1 MAFDKIAVQLYP
13 SAATD
18 TVIYTCPG
26 VTQSDVIS
34 IFIANQS
41 ATSDR
46 FTINHVIGG
55 GASTTASVLYP
66 SIYISGYNTALITTP
81 IFMVAGDVLR
91 VTSLNGTCSFNL
103 EITEKT

>member
-1 MAFDKIAVQLYP
+1 MAFDKKAVQLYP

-18 TVIYTCPG
+18 TVIYTCP
-26 VTQSDVIS
+26 VSTQTDVIS

-41 ATSDR
+41 SIADT

-66 SIYISGYNTALITTP
+66 SISIPGNDTFLITTP
-81 IFMVAGDVLR
+81 IFMVATDVLR
-91 VTSLNGTCSFNL
+91 VTSVNGTCSFNI

>member
-1 MAFDKIAVQLYP
+1 MAFIKIATQLYP
-13 SAATD
+13 AAATD
-18 TVIYTCPG
+18 TVIYTCPAA
-26 VTQSDVIS
+26 TQSDVIS

-41 ATSDR
+41 ATADE

-66 SIYISGYNTALITTP
+66 MIAIGGHDTFLVTTP
-81 IFMVAGDVLR
+81 IFLIAGDDLR
-91 VTSLNGTCSFNL
+91 VTSLNGTCSFNV

>member
-1 MAFDKIAVQLYP
+1 MAFTKTARQLYP
-13 SAATD
+13 AAATD
-18 TVIYTCPG
+18 TIIYTCPPA
-26 VTQSDVIS
+26 TQSDVIS

-41 ATSDR
+41 ATADE

-66 SIYISGYNTALITTP
+66 TIAIPGYNTFLVTTP
-81 IFMVAGDVLR
+81 IFMTAGDVLR
-91 VTSLNGTCSFNL
+91 ITSLNGTCSFNV